1 MQVKIISDS
10 TCDLSPDLIEKYGIV
25 ITPLSV
31 ALGETYR
38 KDGLEIRP
46 EEIYAYVA
54 QTGKLPKTSAVN
66 TAEYR
71 RVYEFWRVQ
80 GYSVVQIC
88 ISSEFSSTYQNACLA
103 ARGLD
108 SVFVVDSRSL
118 STGQGL
124 VTLHA
129 AELANAGWDAQAIY
143 QSCLAMVPRVEA
155 SFVIDN
161 MNYLYKG
168 GRCNAL
174 AMLGANLLQLK
185 PCIQVQNGAM
195 IPGAKYRGRI
205 GRVMQE
211 YVEAQLKGRN
221 DIDKRRIFI
230 THTKCDPADVQAVR
244 QRILE
249 LAPDFQEILETD
261 AGSTVT
267 THCGAGTLGILF
279 VRKEE
284 NQ

>member
-1 MQVKIISDS
+1 M
-10 TCDLSPDLIEKYGIV
+10 
-25 ITPLSV
+25 
-31 ALGETYR
+31 
-38 KDGLEIRP
+38 
-46 EEIYAYVA
+46 
-54 QTGKLPKTSAVN
+54 
-66 TAEYR
+66 
-71 RVYEFWRVQ
+71 
-80 GYSVVQIC
+80 
-88 ISSEFSSTYQNACLA
+88 
-103 ARGLD
+103 
-108 SVFVVDSRSL
+108 
-118 STGQGL
+118 
-124 VTLHA
+124 LHA

-195 IPGAKYRGRI
+195 IPGTKYRGRI

-221 DIDKRRIFI
+221 DLDKCRIFI